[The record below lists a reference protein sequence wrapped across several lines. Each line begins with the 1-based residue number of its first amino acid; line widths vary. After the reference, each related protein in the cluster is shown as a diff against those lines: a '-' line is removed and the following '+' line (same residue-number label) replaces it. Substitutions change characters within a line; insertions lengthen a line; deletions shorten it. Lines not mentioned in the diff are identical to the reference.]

1 MFVKIMSPMTAEN
14 LAASVNAI
22 VDLTGAPLDNKHMLT
37 RSGGDDTEARLLAG
51 KLATF
56 RYRLLELVGGRKLSP
71 GTNAAYLALQN
82 AIDAGMEDVL
92 IEIKTACEDYRAKVE
107 AHQTGNPKIRR
118 LGKACARG
126 VDYEYYSL
134 VGTILSCTNNAL
146 RTITG
151 QIA

>member
-1 MFVKIMSPMTAEN
+1 MFAKIMSPMTAEN

-71 GTNAAYLALQN
+71 GTNAAHLAFN
-82 AIDAGMEDVL
+82 AQPIQL
-92 IEIKTACEDYRAKVE
+92 
-107 AHQTGNPKIRR
+107 
-118 LGKACARG
+118 
-126 VDYEYYSL
+126 
-134 VGTILSCTNNAL
+134 NNAATPTH
-146 RTITG
+146 TICGITNAVA
-151 QIA
+151 IPAPMASVPSEEAIPPVKYVIR